1 MSEVVGKSRAIT
13 RLGLLGTFY
22 RGHGGTKQDSDPD
35 GFPCVR
41 YGDLYTQHGEVIKEF
56 TTFISKEASQ
66 SYFELRRGDIVI
78 AGSGET
84 HEEIGS
90 AAAFVYDF
98 RAFAGGDTI
107 VFRPNSTADSC
118 FVAYSLN
125 ADAAARFKAKMGQ
138 GSSVIHISARNLL
151 NLPIPHPPLP
161 QQRRIAEILSTVD
174 DAIEATEALIA
185 KQQQIKSGLMHD
197 LFTRGVWTEASIARA
212 QQDGLPAASSAK
224 PGQLRPPR
232 ETAPELY
239 KESALG
245 WIPKDWEVKLLGAMS
260 EIVSGVTLNAS
271 SDAGV
276 RVVPYLRV
284 ANVQDG
290 YLDLSEV
297 KTVCV
302 SEAQFVKLQLRQGDV
317 LMNEGGDFDKLGR
330 GTIWNCEIE
339 PCVHQ
344 NHVFRVRPKLDQLDA
359 HYLAFW
365 SQSDFGKKY
374 FVLNSKQ
381 STNLASINSTQLNRF
396 PVFCASFV
404 EQKEIVR
411 LLGSVVKKVGALTA
425 ETAKLQ
431 KQKQGLM
438 QDLLTGQV
446 LVEK

>member
-1 MSEVVGKSRAIT
+1 MSDWNKWAPTPFGSLVERLVNGGTPPTEVSRYWSGDIPWITGADFRENGLTEFRRYVSGEAVRETSTNVITERKLLIVTRTGVGKLAIAPCDVAISQDIT
-13 RLGLLGTFY
+13 GVYPSSEKVDTGFLYHRMKVGLEELKKLNQGTSINGII
-22 RGHGGTKQDSDPD
+22 RSD
-35 GFPCVR
+35 
-41 YGDLYTQHGEVIKEF
+41 L
-56 TTFISKEASQ
+56 IS
-66 SYFELRRGDIVI
+66 Y
-78 AGSGET
+78 
-84 HEEIGS
+84 EI
-90 AAAFVYDF
+90 
-98 RAFAGGDTI
+98 
-107 VFRPNSTADSC
+107 
-118 FVAYSLN
+118 
-125 ADAAARFKAKMGQ
+125 
-138 GSSVIHISARNLL
+138 NL
-151 NLPIPHPPLP
+151 PPLP

-185 KQQQIKSGLMHD
+185 KQQQIKLGLMHD
-197 LFTRGVWTEASIARA
+197 LFTRGVWTAESIVRAREA
-212 QQDGLPAASSAK
+212 GLTAAVSAK
-224 PGQLRPPR
+224 PGQLRPSR
-232 ETAPELY
+232 GTAPELY
-239 KESALG
+239 KESPLG
-245 WIPKDWEVKLLGAMS
+245 WIPKDWEMKELGTMS

-271 SDAGV
+271 SDSGV
-276 RVVPYLRV
+276 RIVPYLRV

-330 GTIWNCEIE
+330 GTVWNCEVE

-344 NHVFRVRPKLDQLDA
+344 NHVFRVRPKTEQLDS

-365 SQSDFGKKY
+365 SQSHFGKKY

-381 STNLASINSTQLNRF
+381 STNLASINSTQLNKF
-396 PVFCASFV
+396 PVFCPSFV

-438 QDLLTGQV
+438 QDLLTGRV
-446 LVEK
+446 SVS